1 MIIPTAVSPEL
12 FTAVLRFKAEKIM
25 KILQW
30 FPGHMTKAMRMME
43 DSVKLCDGI
52 IYVLDARCPAS
63 SFNPKLKKIFG
74 AKPVLYVLNKGD
86 LADGK
91 AETFVKII
99 RDGGASCVRINAVD
113 NRSRRD
119 ICGAIDKLIAQ
130 KREASEQKGYSKT
143 FRFMVCGVPN
153 TGKSTVIN
161 LIAGGA
167 RTQTGDKAGV
177 TRGKQWVRLDG
188 WELLDTPGTTPPAF
202 ENQALALRLAYVGSL
217 NDDILDL
224 DDIALAL
231 LAELKDKYP
240 QNLKDRYGIDGESEP
255 LEMLNR
261 VCARRGF
268 VLRGNDYD
276 YERGEKAVID
286 DFRKGRLG
294 RITLD
299 EPSDCD
305 GFKF

>member
-1 MIIPTAVSPEL
+1 
-12 FTAVLRFKAEKIM
+12 
-25 KILQW
+25 
-30 FPGHMTKAMRMME
+30 MTKAMRMME
-43 DSVKLCDGI
+43 DSVAVCDGI

-63 SFNPKLKKIFG
+63 SFNPSLKKMFG

-86 LADGK
+86 LADQR
-91 AETFVKII
+91 ADAFVKFI
-99 RDGGASCVRINAVD
+99 REGGGACVRINAAD
-113 NRSRRD
+113 SRSRR
-119 ICGAIDKLIAQ
+119 AISEAVAALVKEKRDKNA
-130 KREASEQKGYSKT
+130 QKGYTQT

-161 LIAGGA
+161 LLAGNVRA
-167 RTQTGDKAGV
+167 QTGNKAGV
-177 TRGKQWVRLDG
+177 TRGKQWIRLDG
-188 WELLDTPGTTPPAF
+188 YELLDTPGTTPPSF
-202 ENQALALRLAYVGSL
+202 VNQKLAVRLAYVGSL

-231 LAELKDKYP
+231 LEEMQEKYP
-240 QNLKDRYGIDGESEP
+240 AALEERYGITGGLSP
-255 LEMLNR
+255 LDMLNK

-268 VLRGNDYD
+268 ILRGNDYD

-294 RITLD
+294 KVTLD
-299 EPSDCD
+299 EIADCE

>member
-1 MIIPTAVSPEL
+1 
-12 FTAVLRFKAEKIM
+12 
-25 KILQW
+25 
-30 FPGHMTKAMRMME
+30 MTKAMRMME
-43 DSVKLCDGI
+43 ESVAVCDGI

-63 SFNPKLKKIFG
+63 SFNPALKKMFG

-86 LADGK
+86 LADGR
-91 AETFVKII
+91 ADAFVKFI
-99 RDGGASCVRINAVD
+99 REGGGACVRINAAD
-113 NRSRRD
+113 SRSRR
-119 ICGAIDKLIAQ
+119 AISEAVAALVKEKRDKNA
-130 KREASEQKGYSKT
+130 QKGYTQT

-161 LIAGGA
+161 LLAGNVRA
-167 RTQTGDKAGV
+167 QTGNKAGV
-177 TRGKQWVRLDG
+177 TRGKQWIRLDG
-188 WELLDTPGTTPPAF
+188 YELLDTPGTTPPSF
-202 ENQALALRLAYVGSL
+202 VNQKLAVRLAYVGSL

-231 LAELKDKYP
+231 LEEMQEKYP
-240 QNLKDRYGIDGESEP
+240 AALEERYGITGGLSP
-255 LEMLNR
+255 LEMLNK

-268 VLRGNDYD
+268 VLKGNDYD

-294 RITLD
+294 RVTLD
-299 EPSDCD
+299 EIADCE